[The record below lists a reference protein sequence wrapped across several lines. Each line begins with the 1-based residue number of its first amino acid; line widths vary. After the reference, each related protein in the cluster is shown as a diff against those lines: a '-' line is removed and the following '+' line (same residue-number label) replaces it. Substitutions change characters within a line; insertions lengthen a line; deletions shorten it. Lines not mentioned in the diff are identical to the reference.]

1 MTTSP
6 STPKVFL
13 SFAFEDKALA
23 GQIAKLLQS
32 NGIDTWWAEWCISAG
47 DSIRQKIDDGLGNCT
62 HFIVLLTPASVTKP
76 WVAAEM
82 DAGLVGK
89 LSRGTKFIALR
100 CGLVPSA
107 LPPLLQ
113 GLLSP
118 EVDSAAVDLEQ
129 LIHDIHGI
137 TRRPP
142 LGQAPLPAR
151 AQAKSAS
158 AYSIAANAVARLFVE
173 RSKNATRLD
182 PNFSLTDLSN
192 ELGLSLDDVR
202 DALHELRGLVEN
214 HRNTVLSARDELF
227 AQFDKY
233 WMPWTTEDDALRL
246 ATELVNDPDFPKHPE
261 EQAKVLG
268 WPARRLNPATA
279 FLATRGLI
287 KERRSHTGGPWQF
300 ATMLKTDATR
310 RFVKSAN

>member
-100 CGLVPSA
+100 CGLAPSA

-142 LGQAPLPAR
+142 LGEAPLPAR

-173 RSKNATRLD
+173 RSNNATRLD

-192 ELGLSLDDVR
+192 ELAWIFR
-202 DALHELRGLVEN
+202 E
-214 HRNTVLSARDELF
+214 
-227 AQFDKY
+227 
-233 WMPWTTEDDALRL
+233 
-246 ATELVNDPDFPKHPE
+246 
-261 EQAKVLG
+261 
-268 WPARRLNPATA
+268 
-279 FLATRGLI
+279 
-287 KERRSHTGGPWQF
+287 
-300 ATMLKTDATR
+300 
-310 RFVKSAN
+310 

>member
-100 CGLVPSA
+100 CGLAPSA

-142 LGQAPLPAR
+142 LGEAPLPAR

-173 RSKNATRLD
+173 RSNNATRLD

-214 HRNTVLSARDELF
+214 HRDTVLSARDELF

-261 EQAKVLG
+261 DQANALG

-287 KERRSHTGGPWQF
+287 KELRSHTGGPWQF
-300 ATMLKTDATR
+300 ATTLKTDATR